1 MPGGLKISSC
11 GTGGWGR
18 GEILTLEE
26 SKQIHYIIKEIEVLK
41 RELVELRMK
50 NPYRENIIT
59 DMPRGGGGSD
69 NLTAYTNDIMEL
81 EDMLNYA
88 LRKLQRERRK
98 FEEFLNTV
106 EDAEMRLIL
115 RLRCVN
121 NMYWEDI
128 GREIGAERTTVS
140 KRFYKFFR
148 EQKDSHNSR

>member
-1 MPGGLKISSC
+1 M
-11 GTGGWGR
+11 
-18 GEILTLEE
+18 TLEE

-59 DMPRGGGGSD
+59 DMPRGGGSSD
-69 NLTAYTNDIMEL
+69 SLTAYTNDIMEL

-121 NMYWEDI
+121 NMGWFD
-128 GREIGAERTTVS
+128 IGAELYMDRRTVS
-140 KRFYKFFR
+140 RRFYNFFKNQDAR
-148 EQKDSHNSR
+148 NARRDMIS